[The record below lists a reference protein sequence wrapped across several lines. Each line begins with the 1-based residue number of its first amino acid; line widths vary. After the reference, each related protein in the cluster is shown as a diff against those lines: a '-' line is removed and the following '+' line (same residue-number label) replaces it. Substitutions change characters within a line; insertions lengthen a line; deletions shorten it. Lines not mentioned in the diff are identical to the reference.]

1 MSSFSFH
8 LFSLNLTNFTV
19 PGDDDVFICIL
30 TTSFVHFQRNLVV
43 WKVIL
48 DVGKKTV
55 KMLVD
60 SKVDEQKMSQQEAQ
74 DSLTVRHMCIVR
86 HIYFFLKLLFIQ
98 IQCYIFRY
106 AIYQDLAAKFHFQ
119 GRKRFSCCTYWFIE
133 RFFGRSVTGFDEA
146 IISDD

>member
-1 MSSFSFH
+1 M
-8 LFSLNLTNFTV
+8 
-19 PGDDDVFICIL
+19 
-30 TTSFVHFQRNLVV
+30 
-43 WKVIL
+43 
-48 DVGKKTV
+48 